1 MTSDR
6 DSQGEQ
12 SINLAEASLEWFN
25 DLSVQGIVITDAE
38 LNIRGWNH
46 WLESH
51 SGRSSEEMI
60 GQNLLEAWPDLNTRR
75 LSEYYRDALSGQVRI
90 VSQRLHGYLLPMP
103 STVEGSNFAHM
114 QQSARIGGLATEGRV
129 IGTITVINDV
139 TERVERENR
148 LVELLASEKAARAEA
163 ESANRAKDE
172 FLAVVSHELRAPL
185 NAILGW
191 AQVMQNRQFDEES
204 SKTALE
210 AIERSAKS
218 QARLIEDILDV
229 SRISTG
235 QLRLDVRPI
244 EPAAIIRTV
253 LDTVKPAADAKSVRI
268 ETAIDPRAG
277 VVSGDPNRLQQI
289 VWNLLINAIKFTPRH
304 GQIEVRLQRSDS
316 QIEITVKDS
325 GQGISAEFLPY
336 VFDRFRQ
343 ADSTTTR
350 RHGGLGLGLAI
361 VRHLVELHGGSVRAD
376 SEGQDRGAT
385 FTVTLPLF
393 PVHRQEDSAARDS
406 RAPVAEPVHENGR
419 NTPADVRPLD
429 GMRVL
434 VVDDEPDARDILS
447 TMFEQCGAQVNAVSN
462 TREAL
467 DVLTKWQPDVLVS
480 DIGMPEEDGYSLIRK
495 VRALAPERGGRI
507 PAVALTGYS
516 SPQDR
521 LRLLAAGYQI
531 HMTKPVELE
540 ALAMVV
546 ANCAGRPFPL
556 AKNRN
561 SPTTDR

>member
-60 GQNLLEAWPDLNTRR
+60 GRNLLEVWPDLNTRR

-103 STVEGSNFAHM
+103 PTVEGSNFAHM

-204 SKTALE
+204 SKSALE

-218 QARLIEDILDV
+218 QAKLIEDILDV

-253 LDTVKPAADAKSVRI
+253 LDTVKPAADAKSIRI
-268 ETAIDPRAG
+268 ETALDPRAG
-277 VVSGDPNRLQQI
+277 VVSGDPNRLQQV
-289 VWNLLINAIKFTPRH
+289 VWNLLINAIKFTPRL
-304 GQIEVRLQRSDS
+304 GRIEVGLERNDC

-361 VRHLVELHGGSVRAD
+361 VRHLVELHGGTVRAD
-376 SEGQDRGAT
+376 SEGEDRGAT
-385 FTVTLPLF
+385 FAVTLPLLA
-393 PVHRQEDSAARDS
+393 VRRQEDPAARDS
-406 RAPVAEPVHENGR
+406 RAPVAEPVLENGR
-419 NTPADVRPLD
+419 NTPADGRPLD
-429 GMRVL
+429 GLRVL

-447 TMFEQCGAQVNAVSN
+447 TMFEQFGAQVRAVSN

-467 DVLTKWQPDVLVS
+467 EVLSEWQPDVLVS
-480 DIGMPEEDGYSLIRK
+480 DVGMPEEDGYSLISK

-531 HMTKPVELE
+531 HMTKPVELN

-546 ANCAGRPFPL
+546 ANCAGRPAAQSEQKLP
-556 AKNRN
+556 NR
-561 SPTTDR
+561 